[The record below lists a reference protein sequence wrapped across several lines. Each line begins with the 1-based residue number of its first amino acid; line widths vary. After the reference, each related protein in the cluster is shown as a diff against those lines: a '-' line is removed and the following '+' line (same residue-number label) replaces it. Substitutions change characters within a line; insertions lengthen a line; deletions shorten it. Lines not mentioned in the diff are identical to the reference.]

1 MHRGPREIRVSKEIL
16 VHKGHLVVVVLGLRV
31 LRVIKEIL
39 EHRFQ
44 KVIPVFWVQKETRVT
59 KEILVHRVHRV
70 HRGHLVVVLQTFQ
83 QCYY

>member
-16 VHKGHLVVVVLGLRV
+16 VHKGHLVEVVLGLRV

-44 KVIPVFWVQKETRVT
+44 KVIPVF
-59 KEILVHRVHRV
+59 
-70 HRGHLVVVLQTFQ
+70 
-83 QCYY
+83 